1 MPDSF
6 SRKFLTLISWAC
18 SIITL
23 YIPYTCAS
31 AESKLYCINFP
42 KSHALTP
49 DASMYTIQK
58 SFDFCYA
65 HRVWNQEVPPCKCR
79 NIHGHEGTITV
90 TLEQSTL
97 HNGMVLDFTALKPW
111 IASIKQLLDHHLILD
126 ISDPL
131 TIHWMEQYNLRILHP
146 FDVWSLVFR
155 HRPPAETLT
164 VDSPLTEEATLSE
177 AIDTALSEAMNFVV
191 VDGVPTSENLARW
204 AFDSLTQYIH
214 KNHPEFQGRVV
225 SVEWSETK
233 NSRCSYSPIIRQ
245 TNTES
250 LHHSV

>member
-1 MPDSF
+1 
-6 SRKFLTLISWAC
+6 
-18 SIITL
+18 
-23 YIPYTCAS
+23 
-31 AESKLYCINFP
+31 
-42 KSHALTP
+42 
-49 DASMYTIQK
+49 MYTIQK
-58 SFDFCYA
+58 SFDLCYA

-131 TIHWMEQYNLRILHP
+131 TIHWMEQYNLYILHP
-146 FDVWSLVFR
+146 FDMWSPVFR
-155 HRPPAETLT
+155 RRPSAEFSL
-164 VDSPLTEEATLSE
+164 VDSPTTEEIELQQAV
-177 AIDTALSEAMNFVV
+177 DTALSEAMNFVV

-204 AFDSLTQYIH
+204 TFDSLTQYIC

-233 NSRCSYSPIIRQ
+233 NSRCNYSPTTRQ
-245 TNTES
+245 TDMES
-250 LHHSV
+250 SHSV